1 MNLFWTV
8 ATVLDTIGEL
18 IVAFA
23 TTFLVVL
30 VYRKI
35 VWDKLH
41 QQRLA
46 RPDVI
51 AWRELRES
59 GYALKF
65 KNLGGSPAI
74 DAHALVGGDPET
86 GGDAAFVDI
95 GLMEPYAEREHLV
108 SPSDGVAP
116 QPVSVSVYYRD
127 GNGVTHQE
135 EYVIRPQTLMRAS
148 DLPAAERRE
157 IFWNEPA

>member
-1 MNLFWTV
+1 MNLFWTI
-8 ATVLDTIGEL
+8 ATVLDTVGEL
-18 IVAFA
+18 VVAFA

-30 VYRKI
+30 VYRKAL
-35 VWDKLH
+35 WDRQH

-108 SPSDGVAP
+108 PPSGGAVR
-116 QPVSVSVYYRD
+116 QSVSVSVYYRD

-135 EYVIRPQTLMRAS
+135 EYVIRPQTLMRANE
-148 DLPAAERRE
+148 LTEAERRE
-157 IFWNEPA
+157 VYWNEG